1 VADVKRPSRAE
12 KARQTRTRMIGT
24 ARELFLAQG
33 WAATTM
39 EQIAQGSGVA
49 VQTVY
54 YTFKT
59 KGHLLAEV
67 VEVTAAGNEVPNPP
81 VQRPWAQEMLSS
93 SFPQRVLALGV
104 EHGTAIYERVA
115 HLWPLISSAVAD
127 PTVAGY
133 WHNVH
138 AGRRA
143 GQGAMVR
150 HLRDIGSLRAGL
162 DTEKATD
169 LVFLLA
175 GHDPY
180 RTLVLD
186 AGWAVPDY
194 KAWLFTTLIQQL
206 LTPQAP
212 DPAATSD
219 MPFSIGGLLRHDN
232 PKAGS

>member
-1 VADVKRPSRAE
+1 
-12 KARQTRTRMIGT
+12 MIDT

-59 KGHLLAEV
+59 KGQLLSEV
-67 VEVTAAGNEVPNPP
+67 VEVTAAGNDTPDQPM
-81 VQRPWAQEMLSS
+81 QRPWAKQMLSS
-93 SFPQRVLALGV
+93 SSPQRVLALGV

-115 HLWPLISSAVAD
+115 HLWPLVTAAAAD
-127 PTVAGY
+127 PTVADY
-133 WHNVH
+133 WRGVT
-138 AGRRA
+138 AARRA

-150 HLRDIGSLRAGL
+150 HLQDIGAIRAGL
-162 DTEKATD
+162 DPQTATD

-180 RTLVLD
+180 RALVLD
-186 AGWAVPDY
+186 AGWAVPEY
-194 KAWLFTTLIQQL
+194 KAWLFTTLVQQL
-206 LTPQAP
+206 LNPQKP
-212 DPAATSD
+212 DPAAISD
-219 MPFSIGGLLRHDN
+219 LSFGAWLE
-232 PKAGS
+232 

>member
-1 VADVKRPSRAE
+1 VADVKRLSRAE

-67 VEVTAAGNEVPNPP
+67 VDVTAAGNDTPDPP
-81 VQRPWAQEMLSS
+81 IQRPWAKEMLSS
-93 SFPQRVLALGV
+93 TSPQRILALGA

-115 HLWPLISSAVAD
+115 YLWPLVTAAAAD

-133 WHNVH
+133 WRGVS

-150 HLRDIGSLRAGL
+150 HLQDIGSLRASL
-162 DTEKATD
+162 DTETATD

-180 RTLVLD
+180 RALVLD
-186 AGWAVPDY
+186 AGWPVPNY
-194 KAWLFTTLIQQL
+194 KAWLFTTLVHQL
-206 LTPQAP
+206 LKPQRP
-212 DPAATSD
+212 DPAAISD
-219 MPFSIGGLLRHDN
+219 LSFGTWLE
-232 PKAGS
+232 

>member
-1 VADVKRPSRAE
+1 MADVKRPSRAE

-54 YTFKT
+54 YTFRT

-67 VEVTAAGNEVPNPP
+67 VDVTAAGNDTPDLPI
-81 VQRPWAQEMLSS
+81 QRPWAPEMLSS
-93 SFPQRVLALGV
+93 RSPQRVLALGV

-115 HLWPLISSAVAD
+115 HLWPVIISAVAD
-127 PTVAGY
+127 PAVAGY
-133 WHNVH
+133 WHDVH

-143 GQGAMVR
+143 GQGAMIR
-150 HLRDIGSLRAGL
+150 HLRDIGSLRASL
-162 DTEKATD
+162 HTEKATE

-186 AGWAVPDY
+186 AGWTVPEY
-194 KAWLFTTLIQQL
+194 KAWLFTTLVQQL
-206 LTPQAP
+206 LKPQALN
-212 DPAATSD
+212 PAATSD
-219 MPFSIGGLLRHDN
+219 LSF
-232 PKAGS
+232 GSWPG

>member
-1 VADVKRPSRAE
+1 MADVKRLSRAE
-12 KARQTRTRMIGT
+12 KARQTRMRMIET
-24 ARELFLAQG
+24 ARDLFLAQG

-67 VEVTAAGNEVPNPP
+67 LDVTAAGNDAPDLPI
-81 VQRPWAQEMLSS
+81 QRPWAREMLSS
-93 SFPQRVLALGV
+93 TSPQRVLALGV

-115 HLWPLISSAVAD
+115 RLWPLVTAAAAD
-127 PTVAGY
+127 PTVADY
-133 WHNVH
+133 WRGVG

-150 HLRDIGSLRAGL
+150 RLQDIGALRPGL
-162 DTEKATD
+162 DAEKGTD

-186 AGWAVPDY
+186 AGWAVPEY

-206 LTPQAP
+206 LKPQAP

-219 MPFSIGGLLRHDN
+219 LSFGPSLDRAALTETE
-232 PKAGS
+232 AE

>member
-1 VADVKRPSRAE
+1 VADVKRLSRAE

-24 ARELFLAQG
+24 ARDLFLAQG

-49 VQTVY
+49 IQTVY

-59 KGHLLAEV
+59 KGHLLSEV
-67 VEVTAAGNEVPNPP
+67 VDVTAAGNDPP
-81 VQRPWAQEMLSS
+81 GPPTQRPWAQEMLSS
-93 SFPQRVLALGV
+93 SSPQRVLALGV

-115 HLWPLISSAVAD
+115 HLWPLVAAAAAD
-127 PTVAGY
+127 PTVADY
-133 WHNVH
+133 WRGVS

-150 HLRDIGSLRAGL
+150 HVHDIGALRPGL
-162 DTEKATD
+162 DTDKATD

-180 RTLVLD
+180 RALVLD
-186 AGWAVPDY
+186 AGWTVPEY
-194 KAWLFTTLIQQL
+194 KAWLFTTLIHQL
-206 LTPQAP
+206 LKPQTP
-212 DPAATSD
+212 DPAAISD
-219 MPFSIGGLLRHDN
+219 LSFGTRFE
-232 PKAGS
+232 